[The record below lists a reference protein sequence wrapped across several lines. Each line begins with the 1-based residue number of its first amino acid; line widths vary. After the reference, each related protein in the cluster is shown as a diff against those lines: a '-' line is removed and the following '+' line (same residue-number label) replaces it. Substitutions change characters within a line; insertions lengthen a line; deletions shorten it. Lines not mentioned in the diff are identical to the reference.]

1 MLATEQIGA
10 WVGLDWAEDQHE
22 IQLRAA
28 GSREVERC
36 QVRQDPEELHEW
48 VRQLRTRFEG
58 RPVVIA
64 LEQKRGGL
72 MAALMCY
79 DFLHLYPINPKTVAS
94 YREAFSPSGKKDDP
108 EDSDLLLE
116 LVYRHRDRLRCW
128 RPEAA
133 QTREL
138 ALLVEGRRQ
147 LVEERKRLVQ
157 QLREVLK
164 SYYPQPLQWF
174 AKLDGPLALEFLKRW
189 PSLEKARKVRID
201 VLGRC
206 MARHR
211 VRCAE
216 KKLQTL
222 LEQIRASYP
231 LTQDEALIGA
241 GSLKLVGLVEQL
253 SVLLPIIK
261 RYDKRIATLFAEH
274 EDAALFASFSGA
286 GPALAPR
293 LLAAFGSDR
302 SRFEDAEEVQKWSG
316 IAPVT
321 RNSGRSSRVVW
332 RRGCPKFIRQT
343 FHEFAAC
350 SIPQSPW
357 ARIMQEI

>member
-1 MLATEQIGA
+1 M
-10 WVGLDWAEDQHE
+10 
-22 IQLRAA
+22 
-28 GSREVERC
+28 
-36 QVRQDPEELHEW
+36 
-48 VRQLRTRFEG
+48 
-58 RPVVIA
+58 
-64 LEQKRGGL
+64 
-72 MAALMCY
+72 
-79 DFLHLYPINPKTVAS
+79 
-94 YREAFSPSGKKDDP
+94 
-108 EDSDLLLE
+108 
-116 LVYRHRDRLRCW
+116 
-128 RPEAA
+128 
-133 QTREL
+133 
-138 ALLVEGRRQ
+138 
-147 LVEERKRLVQ
+147 
-157 QLREVLK
+157 
-164 SYYPQPLQWF
+164 
-174 AKLDGPLALEFLKRW
+174 
-189 PSLEKARKVRID
+189 
-201 VLGRC
+201 
-206 MARHR
+206 
-211 VRCAE
+211 
-216 KKLQTL
+216 

-357 ARIMQEI
+357 ARAYYLQQSYHQKVCK